1 MVMMVVVWCPPG
13 SLVANYRSGTAT
25 HRESRE
31 STFLQTDQSDSCQN
45 LYFQTKHWEGRMT
58 EAKIYLGNLSYDTRE
73 RWIDVGLH
81 SVVVV
86 VETAEGVVL
95 CQPAKN

>member
-1 MVMMVVVWCPPG
+1 
-13 SLVANYRSGTAT
+13 
-25 HRESRE
+25 
-31 STFLQTDQSDSCQN
+31 
-45 LYFQTKHWEGRMT
+45 MT

-86 VETAEGVVL
+86 TADGVVL
-95 CQPAKN
+95 CQPTKKHLKTILRMTRLSLFIRLCELR

>member
-1 MVMMVVVWCPPG
+1 
-13 SLVANYRSGTAT
+13 
-25 HRESRE
+25 
-31 STFLQTDQSDSCQN
+31 
-45 LYFQTKHWEGRMT
+45 MT

-73 RWIDVGLH
+73 RWIGVGLH
-81 SVVVV
+81 YVVVV

>member
-1 MVMMVVVWCPPG
+1 MVVWLPCG
-13 SLVANYRSGTAT
+13 SKRANYRGHRRRGPTQ
-25 HRESRE
+25 RESRE
-31 STFLQTDQSDSCQN
+31 SPISHEIQHDSYQN
-45 LYFQTKHWEGRMT
+45 SRFQIKKWEERMT

-73 RWIDVGLH
+73 RWIDVGSH
-81 SVVVV
+81 YVVVV

>member
-1 MVMMVVVWCPPG
+1 
-13 SLVANYRSGTAT
+13 
-25 HRESRE
+25 
-31 STFLQTDQSDSCQN
+31 
-45 LYFQTKHWEGRMT
+45 MT

-81 SVVVV
+81 YVVVVV
-86 VETAEGVVL
+86 VETAKGVVL

>member
-1 MVMMVVVWCPPG
+1 
-13 SLVANYRSGTAT
+13 
-25 HRESRE
+25 
-31 STFLQTDQSDSCQN
+31 
-45 LYFQTKHWEGRMT
+45 MT

-81 SVVVV
+81 SIVVD

>member
-1 MVMMVVVWCPPG
+1 
-13 SLVANYRSGTAT
+13 
-25 HRESRE
+25 
-31 STFLQTDQSDSCQN
+31 
-45 LYFQTKHWEGRMT
+45 MT

-81 SVVVV
+81 YIVVVV
-86 VETAEGVVL
+86 VAAEDVVF

>member
-1 MVMMVVVWCPPG
+1 
-13 SLVANYRSGTAT
+13 
-25 HRESRE
+25 
-31 STFLQTDQSDSCQN
+31 
-45 LYFQTKHWEGRMT
+45 MT

-73 RWIDVGLH
+73 RWIDVVLH

-95 CQPAKN
+95 CQTAKNWGTPPNYLKNDKAVFIDQII